1 MFGSTA
7 ITATDNRQSILIV
20 VSSVFLLSVSDAIVK
35 ATSANISMWQLYVI
49 RSFLASGILWALVV
63 YLRGAT
69 QLRPLSP
76 LWVVIRS
83 LLLSLMWI
91 AFYGALPFIS
101 LTVAALA
108 IYTTPLFITLFS
120 ALSLKENVT
129 RRKWLAIGLGFVG
142 VLITLAP
149 STEDFNTYALL
160 PVLAAVL
167 YALAVVVTKGKC
179 AGEDP
184 ILLALAMNLALL
196 IIGVLGSLVV
206 LQTGPHFP
214 ANEGLRFLIGG
225 WSDMRQSDWWMMVVL
240 AVLMVVVSIGI
251 AKAYQIGEPSIIGA
265 FDYTYL
271 IFAIAWGAL
280 LFNEMLNGRIATGLV
295 LILLSGFIALRKP
308 AGEL

>member
-1 MFGSTA
+1 MSGSTT

-20 VSSVFLLSVSDAIVK
+20 VGSVFLLSVSDAIIK
-35 ATSANISMWQLYVI
+35 ATSPDTSMWQLYVI
-49 RSFLASGILWALVV
+49 RSVLACAILLALVV
-63 YLRGAT
+63 HMRGAA

-101 LTVAALA
+101 LTIAALA
-108 IYTTPLFITLFS
+108 IYTTPLFIALFA
-120 ALSLKENVT
+120 ALSLKEDVT
-129 RRKWLAIGLGFVG
+129 LRKWLAIGLGFVG

-149 STEDFNTYALL
+149 STEEFNTYALL
-160 PVLAAVL
+160 PVLAAIL

-179 AGEDP
+179 ADEDP
-184 ILLALAMNLALL
+184 MLLALAMNAALL
-196 IIGVLGSLVV
+196 VIGVLGSLVV
-206 LQTGPHFP
+206 MQTGPHFP
-214 ANEGLRFLIGG
+214 SNEGWRFLIGG
-225 WSDMRQSDWWMMVVL
+225 WSTMGQADWWIMIVL
-240 AVLMVVVSIGI
+240 AVLMVLVSIGI
-251 AKAYQIGEPSIIGA
+251 AKAYQIGETSIIGA

-280 LFNEMLNGRIATGLV
+280 LFNEMLNGRTATGLV
-295 LILLSGFIALRKP
+295 LILLSGFLALKKP